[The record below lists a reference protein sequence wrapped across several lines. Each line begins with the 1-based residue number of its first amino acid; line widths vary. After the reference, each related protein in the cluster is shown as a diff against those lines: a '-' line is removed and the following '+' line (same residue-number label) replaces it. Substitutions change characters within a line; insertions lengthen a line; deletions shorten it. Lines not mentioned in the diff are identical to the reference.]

1 MLLLK
6 SFLFVCLTSVLVRT
20 NESSERVPEDGGT
33 THFLSVLAGG
43 HPVGPPTSK
52 ACLPSLQIDDGFD
65 LNDALK
71 DDPTEPWD
79 DNDGFDLS
87 DALEDHSTKASHD
100 NDGFDLNDALEDQ
113 STKAPR
119 NDDGFDLSDVFKDD
133 PIKPADDNDGF
144 DLNDALEDHST
155 KAPSGGFSDSDLEDV
170 VNSDYKPEKT
180 KSKAIKIDSM
190 IIITCCLWEFDVCNL
205 TATFPTLP

>member
-1 MLLLK
+1 MLLLQ

-20 NESSERVPEDGGT
+20 NEN
-33 THFLSVLAGG
+33 
-43 HPVGPPTSK
+43 
-52 ACLPSLQIDDGFD
+52 DDGFD
-65 LNDALK
+65 LSDALQ

-79 DNDGFDLS
+79 DND
-87 DALEDHSTKASHD
+87 E
-100 NDGFDLNDALEDQ
+100 FDLNDALEDH

-155 KAPSGGFSDSDLEDV
+155 KAPPGVFSDSDLEDV

-180 KSKAIKIDSM
+180 NSKAIKIDSM

>member
-20 NESSERVPEDGGT
+20 NE
-33 THFLSVLAGG
+33 
-43 HPVGPPTSK
+43 
-52 ACLPSLQIDDGFD
+52 IDDGFD

-113 STKAPR
+113 STKAPH
-119 NDDGFDLSDVFKDD
+119 
-133 PIKPADDNDGF
+133 DNDGF

-180 KSKAIKIDSM
+180 KSKDQKPPTPIDLIGDLVMALIGGTSEQVKRLCFSLLEM
-190 IIITCCLWEFDVCNL
+190 FTEQYTD
-205 TATFPTLP
+205 AKDQ

>member
-87 DALEDHSTKASHD
+87 DALEDHSTKAS
-100 NDGFDLNDALEDQ
+100 
-113 STKAPR
+113 R

-180 KSKAIKIDSM
+180 KSKDQKPPTPIDLIGDLVMALIGGTSEQVKRLCFSLLEM
-190 IIITCCLWEFDVCNL
+190 FTEQYTD
-205 TATFPTLP
+205 AKDQ

>member
-113 STKAPR
+113 STKAPH
-119 NDDGFDLSDVFKDD
+119 
-133 PIKPADDNDGF
+133 DNDGF

-180 KSKAIKIDSM
+180 KSKDQKPPTPIDLIGDLVMALIGGTSEQVKRLCFSLLEM
-190 IIITCCLWEFDVCNL
+190 FTEQYTD
-205 TATFPTLP
+205 AKDQ